1 MKKIL
6 LLDPSFAEVKLL
18 NSTHRQEEKQGS
30 TENHNQNVGNYGTNK
45 ETKKNTH
52 THTEQKNLERLDQE
66 QLIISFC
73 LFFKCVPF
81 SLSIFE
87 VEWFKKRFAIH
98 CRNLTLTMP
107 FVSFPIDVDWQT
119 VVPC

>member
-73 LFFKCVPF
+73 LFFNQMCSLF
-81 SLSIFE
+81 SVHF
-87 VEWFKKRFAIH
+87 
-98 CRNLTLTMP
+98 
-107 FVSFPIDVDWQT
+107 
-119 VVPC
+119 

>member
-45 ETKKNTH
+45 EKKKKHIHNKKISRDLTKNSS
-52 THTEQKNLERLDQE
+52 LYR
-66 QLIISFC
+66 SA
-73 LFFKCVPF
+73 FFSIKCVPF

-119 VVPC
+119 IVPC

>member
-45 ETKKNTH
+45 ETKKKHIHNKKISRDLT
-52 THTEQKNLERLDQE
+52 KNSSLYR
-66 QLIISFC
+66 SA
-73 LFFKCVPF
+73 FFSNVFPF
-81 SLSIFE
+81 LCQFLRWNGSKKDSQYI
-87 VEWFKKRFAIH
+87 VE
-98 CRNLTLTMP
+98 T
-107 FVSFPIDVDWQT
+107 
-119 VVPC
+119 